1 MKIIYR
7 VTVEADGQEP
17 EIMEYDEADR
27 GGAVAYY
34 NNSIGLEGVYLV
46 YLDKVTWDEE
56 TQHSTIVPL
65 ERSEAR

>member
-1 MKIIYR
+1 M
-7 VTVEADGQEP
+7 D
-17 EIMEYDEADR
+17 DEADR